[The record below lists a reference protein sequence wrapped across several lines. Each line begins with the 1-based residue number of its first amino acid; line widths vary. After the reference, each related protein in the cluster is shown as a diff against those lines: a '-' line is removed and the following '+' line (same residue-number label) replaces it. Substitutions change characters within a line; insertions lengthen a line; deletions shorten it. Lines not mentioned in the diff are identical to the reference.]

1 MFDMVRSLD
10 RSHLFNFRGRIYHK
24 LMPSQRHKLLLI
36 QRLILKL
43 KHSQMLKLIHI
54 LSLRIYK
61 YYIIIY
67 IYYTL

>member
-1 MFDMVRSLD
+1 M
-10 RSHLFNFRGRIYHK
+10 GRIYHK

-54 LSLRIYK
+54 HILSLRIYNYLYLLYSIK
-61 YYIIIY
+61 A
-67 IYYTL
+67 LLSSAL